1 MQLLLYFSTLAFI
14 KRAMSK
20 LRYKSDCYDK
30 GQKTINI
37 NSVAQSYPTLCN
49 PMDCSTPGFR
59 AHHQLPELAQTHVH
73 QVGDAIQPSAMTLC
87 HPLLLLLSVFPSNR
101 VFSSEAILCIM
112 WPKYW
117 SFNFSINPS
126 NEYSGLISFRVFWFD
141 LLAVQGTL
149 ESLHQHH
156 SFQKHQFCSVQ
167 PSLWTNSHIRT

>member
-1 MQLLLYFSTLAFI
+1 MVPHSSFHWSFSLEPGYLSI
-14 KRAMSK
+14 HNH
-20 LRYKSDCYDK
+20 
-30 GQKTINI
+30 TII
-37 NSVAQSYPTLCN
+37 LDHLSHSQFSSVAQSCPTLCD
-49 PMDCSTPGFR
+49 PMDWSTPGFP

-126 NEYSGLISFRVFWFD
+126 NEYLGLISFRVFWER
-141 LLAVQGTL
+141 QGRRRRGNR
-149 ESLHQHH
+149 QWD
-156 SFQKHQFCSVQ
+156 V
-167 PSLWTNSHIRT
+167 